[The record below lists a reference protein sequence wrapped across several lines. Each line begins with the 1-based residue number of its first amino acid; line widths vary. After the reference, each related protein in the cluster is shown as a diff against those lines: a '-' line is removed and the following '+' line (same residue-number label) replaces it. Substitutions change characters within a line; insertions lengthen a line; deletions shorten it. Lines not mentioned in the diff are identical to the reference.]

1 MKITQ
6 ITVSYG
12 ATQSLPSYSN
22 VKPQLTLTA
31 TIDDGED
38 PIEAEAQLWDMV
50 KHAVHQQIDL
60 ALEANDQ
67 AAKYDPR
74 PRFQVL
80 QTYWNQWDHR
90 GEEKPPQYVVILP
103 NEITLNRDAYGQCL
117 ISAAHTGDSRKL
129 RYSHALA
136 IAQSITGDTEEPR
149 TLFDCA
155 DGDLT
160 PLNLALSAP
169 ERTAPGETQD
179 VASQLKAIYYSEQ
192 GRTEEER
199 EEEEA
204 ENEEE
209 PRDFVAER
217 MLRTEIKNSV
227 SDDGPDNS
235 M

>member
-22 VKPQLTLTA
+22 VKPALTLTA
-31 TIDDGED
+31 TIDDGD
-38 PIEAEAQLWDMV
+38 DAQEAEAQLWDMV

-67 AAKYDPR
+67 AAKYDPA
-74 PRFQVL
+74 PRFQVM

-103 NEITLNRDAYGQCL
+103 NEITLNRDAYAQRL
-117 ISAAHTGDSRKL
+117 ISAAATGDSRKL
-129 RYSHALA
+129 RYTHALA
-136 IAQSITGDTEEPR
+136 IARSLLGDADDPR
-149 TLFDCA
+149 TLLDCA

-169 ERTAPGETQD
+169 ERTAPEHLEDTLD
-179 VASQLKAIYYSEQ
+179 YSEQ
-192 GRTEEER
+192 NSEGYDEGEED
-199 EEEEA
+199 
-204 ENEEE
+204 EE

-217 MLRTEIKNSV
+217 MARTEIKNSV